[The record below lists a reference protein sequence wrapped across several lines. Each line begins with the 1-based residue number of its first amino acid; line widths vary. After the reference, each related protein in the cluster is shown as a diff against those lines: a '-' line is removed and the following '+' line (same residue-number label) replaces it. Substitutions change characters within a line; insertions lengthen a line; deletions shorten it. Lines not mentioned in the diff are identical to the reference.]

1 MSPLSEHIKQCRPT
15 LSESSIKTYT
25 SILKSLYLKVFGEGE
40 INFDNFEK
48 SAKILD
54 FLKEQEPN
62 KRKTLMSALVVICK
76 NPKPYREQMLD
87 DIKETAITTAKQE
100 KTPEQ
105 EEHHISQDALR
116 AKFSE
121 LGMEAAHIYKKKT
134 LSMTDLQKIQDF
146 IILALF
152 HLIPPRR
159 ALDYTEF
166 KIKNV
171 DKEKDNWFDERV
183 NDFVFTKYKTAK
195 YYGEQRLP
203 IGKDLKLIIKKW
215 IKINTD
221 TSDYLLFDTNGS
233 KLTTV
238 KLNQRLN
245 RIFGSDKGCSV
256 NNMRHS
262 YLSDKYQDSIQMK
275 KDMSADLEAMG
286 SSLAQA
292 TTYINKE

>member
-1 MSPLSEHIKQCRPT
+1 MPLKEYIKKQRPT
-15 LSESSIKTYT
+15 LSDSSIKTYN
-25 SILKSLYLKVFGEGE
+25 SILKSLYLKVFGNGE
-40 INFDNFEK
+40 IDYDNFEK
-48 SAKILD
+48 SDKILA
-54 FLKEQEPN
+54 FLKDLEPN
-62 KRKTLMSALVVICK
+62 KRKTIMSALVIICK
-76 NPKPYREQMLD
+76 DSKPYRTQMLN
-87 DIKETAITTAKQE
+87 DIKETSANTAKQE

-105 EEHHISQDALR
+105 EEYHISQDALR

-121 LGMEAAHIYKKKT
+121 LGQDAAHIYKKKT
-134 LSMTDLQKIQDF
+134 LTMADLQKIQDF

-171 DKEKDNWFDERV
+171 DKAKDNWFDDRV

-195 YYGEQRLP
+195 FYGEQRLP

-215 IKINTD
+215 IKVNP
-221 TSDYLLFDTNGS
+221 SEFLLFDTNGS
-233 KLTTV
+233 KLSTV

-245 RIFGSDKGCSV
+245 KIFGSDKGCSV
-256 NNMRHS
+256 NNLRHS
-262 YLSDKYQDSIQMK
+262 FLSDKYQDSIKMK
-275 KDMSADLEAMG
+275 EDMSADMEAMG